1 MKTIIT
7 LALFA
12 LTVTSCSR
20 NNDEPEIVVP
30 AEKTSY
36 NFVYDNSYKVNDIIS
51 YKGPL
56 GVKANPQESVIQN
69 YWSSYSEPPYSKIEL
84 DLKNKSLQFHLGK
97 NLINYQVELSNDSI
111 YISTDKVFVGT
122 LDKKN
127 DKLELYKTFY
137 YIIKE
142 LDDSSFFTKK
152 TTELGITKYK
162 DIFGINTFNSPSEMA
177 KENDEIFWAN
187 LSFSYRSSLFIK

>member
-1 MKTIIT
+1 MKTIINLILIA
-7 LALFA
+7 LA
-12 LTVTSCSR
+12 VTSCSR
-20 NNDEPEIVVP
+20 NTDEPEVVVP
-30 AEKTSY
+30 IEKTSY
-36 NFVYDNSYKVNDIIS
+36 NFVYDNSYKVNDIVL
-51 YKGPL
+51 YKGPF
-56 GVKANPQESVIQN
+56 GVKENPQESIIQN

-84 DLKNKSLQFHLGK
+84 NLKNKSLQFHLGK

-111 YISTDKVFVGT
+111 CISTDKVFIGI

-127 DKLELYKTFY
+127 EKLELYKSLY

-162 DIFGINTFNSPSEMA
+162 DIFGINTFDSPSAMT
-177 KENDEIFWAN
+177 KENDEVFWAN
-187 LSFSYRSSLFIK
+187 LSFTYKNN

>member
-1 MKTIIT
+1 MKTIINLVFLT
-7 LALFA
+7 LAMS
-12 LTVTSCSR
+12 SCSR
-20 NNDEPEIVVP
+20 NDDQTETIVP
-30 AEKTSY
+30 EKTSY
-36 NFVYDNSYKVNDIIS
+36 NFIYDNSYKVNEIVL

-56 GVKANPQESVIQN
+56 GVKETPQESIIPN

-84 DLKNKSLQFHLGK
+84 NLKNKSLQFHLGK

-111 YISTDKVFVGT
+111 YISTDKVFVGI

-127 DKLELYKTFY
+127 EKLELYKSFY

-142 LDDSSFFTKK
+142 LDDSSFFTRK

-162 DIFGINTFNSPSEMA
+162 DIFGNNTFESPSAMS
-177 KENDEIFWAN
+177 KKNDEVFWAN
-187 LSFSYRSSLFIK
+187 LSFIYKNN

>member
-1 MKTIIT
+1 MKTIINLVFLT
-7 LALFA
+7 LAMS
-12 LTVTSCSR
+12 SCSR
-20 NNDEPEIVVP
+20 NDDETQTIVPE
-30 AEKTSY
+30 EKTSY
-36 NFVYDNSYKVNDIIS
+36 NFIYDNSYKVHDIVL

-56 GVKANPQESVIQN
+56 GVKETPQESIIQN

-84 DLKNKSLQFHLGK
+84 NLKNKSLQFHLGK

-111 YISTDKVFVGT
+111 YISTNKVFVGI

-127 DKLELYKTFY
+127 EKLELYKSFY

-142 LDDSSFFTKK
+142 LDDSSFFSKK

-162 DIFGINTFNSPSEMA
+162 DIFGINTFYSPSAMT
-177 KENDEIFWAN
+177 KENDEVFWAN
-187 LSFSYRSSLFIK
+187 LSFTYKNN

>member
-7 LALFA
+7 LALCA
-12 LTVTSCSR
+12 LTVISCSR
-20 NNDEPEIVVP
+20 NNDEPEIEVP
-30 AEKTSY
+30 VEKTSY

-56 GVKANPQESVIQN
+56 GVKANPQESIIQN
-69 YWSSYSEPPYSKIEL
+69 NWSSYSEPPYSKIEL

-111 YISTDKVFVGT
+111 YISTHKVFVGT

-142 LDDSSFFTKK
+142 LDDSSFFSKK

-162 DIFGINTFNSPSEMA
+162 DIFGINSFNSPSEMT

-187 LSFSYRSSLFIK
+187 LSFSYKSS